1 VNREC
6 QHIRDLLDSYLSDEL
21 LIETNHL
28 VLRHLETCSGCRAE
42 AARRQRTRALLAQS
56 LGGTVDVEPLR
67 RRITNVLD
75 REQRRGSRAARYWGT
90 AAVLAA
96 GLVISFWFS
105 RRVDAAAYRDSV
117 TEHVQCGLTVP
128 PSATYNPKRIAARL
142 KPPFTS
148 MAETVVRTSG
158 PYVLVDAHT
167 CPLNGRQYAHL
178 VYRGDGRVVSV
189 FAEPAL
195 RGVLPAAPSKAVLEG
210 TSIDVYASLL
220 DGYRVT
226 ATSTHN
232 HHVFVVTDD
241 AARSAANV
249 PADLLKSAVAFVRTL
264 EK

>member
-6 QHIRDLLDSYLSDEL
+6 HHIRDVLDSYLSGEL

-28 VLRHLETCSGCRAE
+28 VLHHLETCSSCRTE

-56 LGGTVDVEPLR
+56 LDAPADVEPLR
-67 RRITNVLD
+67 RRITDALD
-75 REQRRGSRAARYWGT
+75 RQQRRGSRAARYWAT
-90 AAVLAA
+90 AAVVAA
-96 GLVISFWFS
+96 GLVMSFWFS
-105 RRVDAAAYRDSV
+105 RRVDAAAYSDSV

-128 PSATYNPKRIAARL
+128 ASATYNPRRIAARL
-142 KPPFTS
+142 QPPFTP
-148 MAETVVRTSG
+148 MAEAVVRTSG
-158 PYVLVDAHT
+158 KYELVDAHT

-178 VYRGDGRVVSV
+178 VYRGDGHVLSV

-195 RGVLPAAPSKAVLEG
+195 RGVLPAAPSRTLLEG

-226 ATSTHN
+226 ATSTHD
-232 HHVFVVTDD
+232 HHIFVITDD
-241 AARSAANV
+241 ADTSATGV
-249 PADLLKSAVAFVRTL
+249 PADLLKSAVAFVRKL

>member
-6 QHIRDLLDSYLSDEL
+6 QHIRDLLDSYLSGEL

-28 VLRHLETCSGCRAE
+28 VLRHLETCSDCRTE
-42 AARRQRTRALLAQS
+42 SARRQRTRALLAQS
-56 LGGTVDVEPLR
+56 LGGPVDVEPLR
-67 RRITNVLD
+67 RRITGALD
-75 REQRRGSRAARYWGT
+75 REPRRGSRVVRYWG
-90 AAVLAA
+90 AAALIAA

-128 PSATYNPKRIAARL
+128 PSATYDPMRIAARL
-142 KPPFTS
+142 KPPFTP
-148 MAETVVRTSG
+148 MAEAVARTFG
-158 PYVLVDAHT
+158 KYILVDAHT

-195 RGVLPAAPSKAVLEG
+195 RGALPAAPSKTRLEG
-210 TSIDVYASLL
+210 TSIDVYGNLL

-226 ATSTHN
+226 ATSTHD
-232 HHVFVVTDD
+232 HHIFVVTDG
-241 AARSAANV
+241 ASAADA